1 MCVGA
6 IIGVWRR
13 SEDSLVESALSS
25 CLPWFSAVQLR
36 SSGLRVNFYPQCSQ
50 ALEPI
55 FFFNCF
61 FYNTFRPFTVLHDCQ
76 AACGDILMGLALAED
91 CIL

>member
-1 MCVGA
+1 MLRRVKVGTRDEWAFNPFCISVVSVSMCVGA

-55 FFFNCF
+55 FF
-61 FYNTFRPFTVLHDCQ
+61 
-76 AACGDILMGLALAED
+76 
-91 CIL
+91 